1 MKFNPIAPISLC
13 LILPLFSQEEGESAR
28 HVAESVSMIPVP
40 IADGTPPAPREK
52 VEPPEFYVLN
62 SISRDVYVDR
72 SPLMPGT
79 PRVEGMI
86 RVTMN
91 MAADPELPVP
101 PAPLPALPPDDPKVI
116 AAMEEFRENYIG
128 TELLFLS
135 ATVHDHSRT
144 LLTIY
149 PNGRLEGTVKAV
161 SNLDF
166 NHFSGFST
174 FRVTANDETYQDYGL
189 LMGVG
194 NIDTEA
200 FTKLVEHSGREYE
213 APEFPELGDF
223 RLNGPDFVVL
233 EGEEGE
239 AMNTLR
245 RLHELYRVEGRR
257 METAYY
263 ARLRETAIRKAEL
276 IANPPKPEDVSI
288 TFWKRTPKRSEL
300 QSEEAGQ

>member
-1 MKFNPIAPISLC
+1 MKINPIAPISLC
-13 LILPLFSQEEGESAR
+13 LILPLFAQEQVEPAR
-28 HVAESVSMIPVP
+28 QVAESVSMIPFP
-40 IADGTPPAPREK
+40 ISDGTPPAPREK

-62 SISRDVYVDR
+62 TLSRDVYVNR

-91 MAADPELPVP
+91 MAADPGLPDP
-101 PAPLPALPPDDPKVI
+101 PEPLPALPPDDPRVI
-116 AAMEEFRENYIG
+116 AAMEEFRDNYKG
-128 TELLFLS
+128 TKLLFLS

-144 LLTIY
+144 LLTVY
-149 PNGRLEGTVKAV
+149 PNGRTEGTVKAV

-174 FRVTANDETYQDYGL
+174 FRVTAKDDTYQDYGM

-194 NIDTEA
+194 NVDTEVFA
-200 FTKLVEHSGREYE
+200 KLAERLGHEYE
-213 APEFPELGDF
+213 APDFPELVDS
-223 RLNGPDFVVL
+223 RLGGPDFVVL
-233 EGEEGE
+233 EGEEGQ
-239 AMNTLR
+239 AMDTLR
-245 RLHELYRVEGRR
+245 RLHELYRTEGRR
-257 METAYY
+257 MEEAYY
-263 ARLRETAIRKAEL
+263 ARLRATAKRKAEL
-276 IANPPKPEDVSI
+276 IANPPKPEDVTI